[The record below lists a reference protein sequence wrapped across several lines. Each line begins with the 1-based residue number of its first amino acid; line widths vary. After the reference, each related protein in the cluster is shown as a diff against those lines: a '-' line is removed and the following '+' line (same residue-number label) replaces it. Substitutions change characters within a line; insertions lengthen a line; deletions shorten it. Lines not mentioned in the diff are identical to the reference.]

1 MASLLHFFKGMQD
14 LRFALRTLRN
24 SPVFSTV
31 AILSL
36 ALGIGANTAI
46 FTLLDKVLLRYL
58 PVKHPEQLVM
68 LDQPMMTQGS
78 VRASH
83 SFSYPMYKDFRDQN
97 QVFSGVLA
105 RYPLPMSVGYRDHT
119 ERAEGEIVSGNYFEV
134 LGVSALIGR
143 TFTPDDDRTPN
154 ERPVAFL
161 TYGYWKRRFGGDRSI
176 LNQTLLI
183 NGHPLTVVGIGP
195 PGFQGVEVGRATEVM
210 VPIMMKAE
218 MTPTWNDLDERR
230 SWWLNVFARLKP
242 GISAKQAEASVNV
255 LFHQINAEEIK
266 EIHGWPQKARD
277 NFVNKHLSLLDGGKG
292 LSGLRE
298 GAETPLKVLMTM
310 VGMVLLIACA
320 NVANLLIARGAG
332 RQKEIAVRLALGA
345 GRVQIVRQLLV
356 ESSLLAL
363 LGGAAGLLVAS
374 WAGSLLISFL
384 PSESTVRSLTTSVDW
399 RILGFNFGVAVIAGL
414 LFGLV
419 PALRMSR
426 PNLAGTLKDQANNVT
441 GGSSHVIFRKMLVVA
456 QIALSLLL
464 LVGAGLFAHSLY
476 NLKNLDPGFRTEN
489 LMTFAMDP
497 SLNGYSQSRIQAFY
511 ARVQEDIA
519 ALPGVRSV
527 SMASIA
533 ALGGD
538 EDMSTVTV
546 EGYHPKE
553 GEDMNPNVNRV
564 GPGYLATL
572 GIPLIAGREFTKR
585 DVMGAPLVGM
595 INETAAHSFFGNQS
609 PLGRHFGFGGRRG
622 IADIEIVGVVKDDK
636 AAGLK
641 QAVPRLVYVPHMQ
654 AENITY
660 MTVYVRT
667 AQAPGQMAATL
678 RRVVQQADANLPVS
692 DMKTMD
698 TQVDEFLFTER
709 LVAMLSAVFGSLATL
724 LAAVGL
730 YGVMAYTVARR
741 TREIGIRVAL
751 GASRA
756 EVVRL
761 VMREVGWMAAI
772 GIAIGLPGAIAL
784 GRLIQAQL
792 FGLPAYDP
800 FTLGLATAAL
810 AAAALLAGYIPAA
823 RATRV
828 DPMVALRYE

>member
-1 MASLLHFFKGMQD
+1 MQD
-14 LRFALRTLRN
+14 LRFALRTLRK

-31 AILSL
+31 AIFSL

-46 FTLLDKVLLRYL
+46 FSLLDQVLLRYL
-58 PVKHPEQLVM
+58 PVRHPEQLVM
-68 LDQPMMTQGS
+68 LDQPNFTQGS
-78 VRASH
+78 VWGAH
-83 SFSYPMYKDFRDQN
+83 CFSYPMYKDFRDQN
-97 QVFSGVLA
+97 QVFSGVIA
-105 RYPLPMSVGYRDHT
+105 RFALPVSVGYRGQT
-119 ERAEGEIVSGNYFEV
+119 ERAEGEIVSGDYFEA

-143 TFTPDDDRTPN
+143 TLTPNDDRTPS

-195 PGFQGVEVGRATEVM
+195 PGFHGLEVGRATDVM

-218 MTPTWNDLDERR
+218 MTPTWNDLDNRR

-242 GISAKQAEASVNV
+242 GVSAKHAEASLNV
-255 LFHQINAEEIK
+255 LFHRINAEEFKAIQ
-266 EIHGWPQKARD
+266 GWPEKARD
-277 NFVNKHLSLLDGGKG
+277 HFVNKHLSVLDGGKG

-298 GAETPLKVLMTM
+298 SGETPLTVLMAM
-310 VGMVLLIACA
+310 VAVVLLIACA
-320 NVANLLIARGAG
+320 NVANLLIARAAG
-332 RQKEIAVRLALGA
+332 RQQEIAVRLALGA
-345 GRVQIVRQLLV
+345 GRLQIVRQLLV
-356 ESSLLAL
+356 ESSLLAV

-384 PSESTVRSLTTSVDW
+384 PSASTVRSLTTEVDL
-399 RILGFNFGVAVIAGL
+399 RILSFNFAVAVAAGL
-414 LFGLV
+414 LFGLA
-419 PALRMSR
+419 PALRSSR
-426 PNLAGTLKDQANNVT
+426 PELARTLKDQASNVA
-441 GGSSHVIFRKMLVVA
+441 GGSAVVFRKVLVVA

-476 NLKNLDPGFRTEN
+476 NLKSLDPGFRTDN

-497 SLNGYSQSRIQAFY
+497 SLNGYSQSRTQALF
-511 ARVQEDIA
+511 ARLQEDIA
-519 ALPGVRSV
+519 AVPGVRSV
-527 SMASIA
+527 SMANIA
-533 ALGGD
+533 ALSND

-546 EGYHPKE
+546 EGHHPKE
-553 GEDMNPNVNRV
+553 GEDMNPHVNHL

-595 INETAAHSFFGNQS
+595 INETAARSFFGNQN
-609 PLGRHFGFGGRRG
+609 PIGRHFGFGGRRG
-622 IADIEIVGVVKDDK
+622 IADIEIAGVVKDDK
-636 AAGLK
+636 TAGLK
-641 QAVPRLVYVPHMQ
+641 AAAPRLVYVPYMQEKSVTHMT
-654 AENITY
+654 I
-660 MTVYVRT
+660 YVRT
-667 AQAPGQMAATL
+667 AQAPSQMAATL
-678 RRVVQQADANLPVS
+678 RRVVQQVDSNLPVAG
-692 DMKTMD
+692 MKTMN
-698 TQVDEFLFTER
+698 TLVDEFLFTER
-709 LVAMLSAVFGSLATL
+709 LVAMLSAMFGILATL

-761 VMREVGWMAAI
+761 VMRDVGWMAAL
-772 GIAIGLPGAIAL
+772 GIAIGLPGAMAL
-784 GRLIQAQL
+784 GRLIQSQL
-792 FGLPAYDP
+792 FGLAASDP
-800 FTLGLATAAL
+800 LTLTLATAAL

>member
-1 MASLLHFFKGMQD
+1 MASLLHFYTVMRD
-14 LRFALRTLRN
+14 LRFAFRTLRN
-24 SPVFSTV
+24 SPVFSIV

-36 ALGIGANTAI
+36 AIGIGGNTAI
-46 FTLLDKVLLRYL
+46 FTLLDQVLLRYL
-58 PVKHPEQLVM
+58 PVRHPEQLVM
-68 LDQPMMTQGS
+68 LDQPPITQGS
-78 VRASH
+78 TKGPH
-83 SFSYPMYKDFRDQN
+83 CFSYPMYKDFRDQN

-105 RYPLPMSVGYRDHT
+105 RYALPMSVGYHDQT

-143 TFTPDDDRTPN
+143 TLTPDDDRTPS

-195 PGFQGVEVGRATEVM
+195 PGFHGVEVGHAIDVM

-218 MTPTWNDLDERR
+218 MTPTWNELDNRR
-230 SWWLNVFARLKP
+230 AWWLNVFARLKP
-242 GISAKQAEASVNV
+242 GISAKQAEASLNV
-255 LFHQINAEEIK
+255 LFRQINAEEFKSIQ
-266 EIHGWPQKARD
+266 GWPEKARD
-277 NFVNKHLSLLDGGKG
+277 KFVNKHLSVLDGGKG
-292 LSGLRE
+292 LSDLRE
-298 GAETPLKVLMTM
+298 TGETPLKVLMAM

-320 NVANLLIARGAG
+320 NVANLLIARAAG

-345 GRVQIVRQLLV
+345 GRLQIVRQLLV

-374 WAGSLLISFL
+374 WAGGLLISFL
-384 PSESTVRSLTTSVDW
+384 PSESTVRSLTTAVDL

-426 PNLAGTLKDQANNVT
+426 PDLARTLKDQANNVA
-441 GGSSHVIFRKMLVVA
+441 GGSSVVFRKTLVVA

-497 SLNGYSQSRIQAFY
+497 SLNGYSQSRTQALY
-511 ARVQEDIA
+511 ARLQEDIA
-519 ALPGVRSV
+519 AVPGVRSV
-527 SMASIA
+527 SMANVA
-533 ALGGD
+533 ALTND
-538 EDMSTVTV
+538 EDVSTVTV
-546 EGYHPKE
+546 EGHHPKE
-553 GEDMNPNVNRV
+553 GEDMNPNVNRI

-572 GIPLIAGREFTKR
+572 GIPLTAGREFTKR

-595 INETAAHSFFGNQS
+595 INETAARSFFGNQN
-609 PLGRHFGFGGRRG
+609 PIGRHFGFGGRRG

-641 QAVPRLVYVPHMQ
+641 DAAPRLVYVPYMQ
-654 AENITY
+654 EKSVTY
-660 MTVYVRT
+660 MTIYVRT

-678 RRVVQQADANLPVS
+678 RRVVQQADVNLPVS
-692 DMKTMD
+692 GMKTMD

-709 LVAMLSAVFGSLATL
+709 LVAMLSAVFGCLATL

-772 GIAIGLPGAIAL
+772 GIAIGLPGAFFL
-784 GRLIQAQL
+784 GRLIQSQL
-792 FGLPAYDP
+792 FGLAAYDP
-800 FTLGLATAAL
+800 FTLALATTAL